1 MVQRARTASA
11 LNSAA
16 ASLAEGTAFGA
27 GSLAWIRHARRREIS
42 GRFFCL
48 DFNSRIE
55 RYQLIRDR
63 ELLHYLDP
71 LRLQSIALDV
81 RHRDPAVDPADAE
94 PVKNIR
100 HQLLKAHVLHTSDAL
115 GAAEIAV
122 GGVAAGLSLAGVVD
136 EELGDFTQSSPFL
149 AVVHDD
155 PDTAL
160 LRGLDA
166 DFDAVNEIRAARADV
181 RTEDIRSIA
190 FVVDAAGDHRARLR
204 KTLDLAEETHR
215 GAADRRPQRLQAAPG
230 GQLAGP
236 ASWPPERRATH

>member
-27 GSLAWIRHARRREIS
+27 GSLAWIRQARRREIS
-42 GRFFCL
+42 GRLFCL

-71 LRLQSIALDV
+71 LGLQSISLDV

-100 HQLLKAHVLHTSDAL
+100 HQLLKAHVLHTGDAL
-115 GAAEIAV
+115 GAAEIA
-122 GGVAAGLSLAGVVD
+122 
-136 EELGDFTQSSPFL
+136 
-149 AVVHDD
+149 
-155 PDTAL
+155 
-160 LRGLDA
+160 DA
-166 DFDAVNEIRAARADV
+166 RCRARALQS
-181 RTEDIRSIA
+181 RY
-190 FVVDAAGDHRARLR
+190 VVASPRAPPSLRLY
-204 KTLDLAEETHR
+204 TLT
-215 GAADRRPQRLQAAPG
+215 PT
-230 GQLAGP
+230 
-236 ASWPPERRATH
+236 PPCCAV